1 MRTSEDCDGEHHYAG
16 RNDLCPCGSRKKYKK
31 CCELK
36 QRKTRGATMMM
47 LLVGILMAAGVI
59 AGITA
64 MTSDRRDVGAAGW
77 RLVSRTWSLSLI

>member
-1 MRTSEDCDGEHHYAG
+1 MSNITPVG

-36 QRKTRGATMMM
+36 QRTTRGSTMMM

-64 MTSDRRDVGAAGW
+64 MTSDRRDVARPGG
-77 RLVSRTWSLSLI
+77 VWSPEHGHYH

>member
-1 MRTSEDCDGEHHYAG
+1 MSTTTTAG
-16 RNDLCPCGSRKKYKK
+16 RNDLCPRGSRKKYKK

-64 MTSDRRDVGAAGW
+64 MTSDRRDVARPGG
-77 RLVSRTWSLSLI
+77 VWSPEHGHYH

>member
-1 MRTSEDCDGEHHYAG
+1 MSTTTIAG

-64 MTSDRRDVGAAGW
+64 MTSDRRDVARPGG
-77 RLVSRTWSLSLI
+77 VWSPEHGHYH

>member
-1 MRTSEDCDGEHHYAG
+1 MSNTTTVG

-47 LLVGILMAAGVI
+47 LLVGLLMAAGVI

-64 MTSDRRDVGAAGW
+64 MTSDRRNVARPGG
-77 RLVSRTWSLSLI
+77 VWSPEHGHYH

>member
-1 MRTSEDCDGEHHYAG
+1 MSNTITAG

-47 LLVGILMAAGVI
+47 LLVGLLMAAGVI

-64 MTSDRRDVGAAGW
+64 MTSDRRDV
-77 RLVSRTWSLSLI
+77 SRPGGVWSPEHGHYH

>member
-1 MRTSEDCDGEHHYAG
+1 MSNTTTAG

-36 QRKTRGATMMM
+36 QRKTGGATMMM
-47 LLVGILMAAGVI
+47 LLVAILMAAGVI

-64 MTSDRRDVGAAGW
+64 MTSDRRDVARPGG
-77 RLVSRTWSLSLI
+77 VWSPEHGHYH